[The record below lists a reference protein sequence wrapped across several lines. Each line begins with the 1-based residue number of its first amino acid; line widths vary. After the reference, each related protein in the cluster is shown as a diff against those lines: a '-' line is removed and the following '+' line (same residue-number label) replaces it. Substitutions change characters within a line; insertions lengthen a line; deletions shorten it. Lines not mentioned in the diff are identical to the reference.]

1 MIDVYMYLML
11 KLKLKIIEMAYYVEL
26 HFARDR
32 V

>member
-11 KLKLKIIEMAYYVEL
+11 KLKLKITETVYYVEL

-32 V
+32 I